1 MQRLPNLSNRVSSA
15 GLDVLSEAVVHES
28 GLDLLSNLHLEARQ
42 GAVST
47 ACAVE
52 LLSVDAHDDVSD
64 QAEVSNDDLH
74 HHSLLLLRVNNSIL
88 DASEVASDSADS
100 RLLAL
105 WVEAKADCSVLL
117 LARVE
122 LQSVLLLKAGV
133 ADLASIELWEGVLLV
148 ERWVES
154 LHPLV
159 VKVHVGDSDH
169 LSDLNGRRNG
179 SSEWRNSEFDLVE
192 LAALSELDLGNLSL
206 QELASL
212 TSLLVS
218 QRSEDWV
225 TVTLVLLL
233 ESSVASLVSTLT
245 VADDEAV
252 ASSVLSVGDS

>member
-1 MQRLPNLSNRVSSA
+1 MQRLPNLSNRVYSD

-64 QAEVSNDDLH
+64 QAEVSNDDFH

-105 WVEAKADCSVLL
+105 RVEAEADCSVLL

-159 VKVHVGDSDH
+159 V
-169 LSDLNGRRNG
+169 
-179 SSEWRNSEFDLVE
+179 
-192 LAALSELDLGNLSL
+192 
-206 QELASL
+206 
-212 TSLLVS
+212 
-218 QRSEDWV
+218 
-225 TVTLVLLL
+225 
-233 ESSVASLVSTLT
+233 
-245 VADDEAV
+245 
-252 ASSVLSVGDS
+252 